1 MHCIKVSSLLRL
13 GSELLNL
20 TEELFSPTSLRSYF
34 AEFISTFIF
43 VFLGVGSA
51 ISAAKLMTSDATS
64 AETGVLAVA
73 VAHAFALVVA
83 MYLAGDISDGH
94 VNPAVTYGLVVGGH
108 VSGLTGICYCMA
120 QLSGSVTACV
130 ALILVTAG
138 QAIPTTRPD
147 PKISGL
153 ADVAIEALATF
164 AIVYAVYVARDLR
177 NGSRGIMGPI
187 AVGFIYGAN
196 ILVTAPLT
204 GGSMNPARSFGPA
217 FVTGDMKKQW
227 VYWVGPL
234 VGGGIAGLVYE
245 SLMTTSNGQP
255 PSISSVG

>member
-51 ISAAKLMTSDATS
+51 MSADATS

-130 ALILVTAG
+130 ALIL
-138 QAIPTTRPD
+138 AIPTTRPD

-255 PSISSVG
+255 PSSISSVG

>member
-51 ISAAKLMTSDATS
+51 MSAAKLMTSDATS

-108 VSGLTGICYCMA
+108 VSGLTGICDSYYKA
-120 QLSGSVTACV
+120 GSQN
-130 ALILVTAG
+130 I
-138 QAIPTTRPD
+138 
-147 PKISGL
+147 GL

-255 PSISSVG
+255 PSSISSVG

>member
-1 MHCIKVSSLLRL
+1 
-13 GSELLNL
+13 
-20 TEELFSPTSLRSYF
+20 
-34 AEFISTFIF
+34 
-43 VFLGVGSA
+43 
-51 ISAAKLMTSDATS
+51 MTSDATS

-138 QAIPTTRPD
+138 QVDQNSFIFCNVLMYWFAIWLLQAIPTTRPD

-153 ADVAIEALATF
+153 ADVAIEAFATF

-187 AVGFIYGAN
+187 AVGFVYGAN

-255 PSISSVG
+255 PSSISSVG